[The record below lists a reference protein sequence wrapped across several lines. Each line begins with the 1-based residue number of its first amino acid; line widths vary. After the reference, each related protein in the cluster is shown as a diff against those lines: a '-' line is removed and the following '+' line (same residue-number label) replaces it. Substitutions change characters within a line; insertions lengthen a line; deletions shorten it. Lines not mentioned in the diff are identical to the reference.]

1 MRENEKSQDHHG
13 NFHPEILKPLSAALL
28 LSLLIFLRILF
39 TLSHPPAPLE
49 ASDLTIANILNG
61 INNERSLRNITT
73 LNTDYRLSKAAQ
85 EKSDD
90 MQARHYFSH
99 TDPEGNYIWPK
110 IVAAGYNPYSMLGEN
125 LAIEFY
131 NTESLIAAW
140 MNSPTHRANVLNA
153 GFKDQGMG
161 LALGDTSQN
170 QYHSA
175 ITNTFG
181 ALLSLK
187 TAPLPPPAALPAA
200 KSKTSA
206 PAGTLSAPSPAPTPT
221 PTPAPGSLNALNP
234 RGREQAQNQSKALA
248 LSENQTNADND
259 VSSTGGESQIKTMAT
274 DSALN
279 SGDKVLKN
287 TRAINLALGI
297 LLILLLLAD
306 LKLFQKEKYPQ
317 LDKKLNN
324 LSLLFL
330 AIVMTVFL
338 YWL

>member
-140 MNSPTHRANVLNA
+140 MNSPTHRANVLNG

-175 ITNTFG
+175 VTNTFG
-181 ALLSLK
+181 ALLPLK
-187 TAPLPPPAALPAA
+187 TAPLPPPTAPATTN
-200 KSKTSA
+200 KTSA
-206 PAGTLSAPSPAPTPT
+206 SAGVSNTPSPT
-221 PTPAPGSLNALNP
+221 PTPALTPTPVNSLNP
-234 RGREQAQNQSKALA
+234 RGQEQTQNQNGALA
-248 LSENQTNADND
+248 LSETQTNADKNAG
-259 VSSTGGESQIKTMAT
+259 SLGQKSPIKPSAN

-279 SGDKVLKN
+279 SGEKALKN
-287 TRAINLALGI
+287 TRAINLGLGI